1 MVVDVEEV
9 MCLVKLVVFDDDYF
23 DDDCWN
29 FESESDDDS
38 GDGMDNEGMEM
49 DVGYVKENFDCF
61 YVEKVVRWIEE
72 GMNVFVIGL

>member
-1 MVVDVEEV
+1 MRLAES
-9 MCLVKLVVFDDDYF
+9 VVFDDDYF
-23 DDDCWN
+23 DDDRWN

-38 GDGMDNEGMEM
+38 GDGMDNEDMEM
-49 DVGYVKENFDCF
+49 DVGYVKENFDRF